1 MLSVVLPI
9 YNEVE
14 VLDRALE
21 AITATLV
28 GTGKSFEIVCVNDG
42 STDGSAERLSAVS
55 KSFPEARCI
64 HLSRNFGK
72 DAALSAGLDAAR
84 GQAVIVMDADLQHP
98 PALLPELVGAWEE
111 GYQVVSG
118 IKSSRGEESLSYRLM
133 ARAFNTL
140 MGGAA
145 GVNFQGASDFKLL
158 DRQAVDAIAN
168 LPEKTRFFRG
178 LVTWVGFRTKE
189 VPFEVAERVA
199 GTSKWGT
206 RALVR
211 YSLRNLLA
219 FSAFPL
225 RLVALAGV
233 LTLVLSGLLAVWT
246 LYRWARGDA
255 LTGFTTV
262 ILLQL
267 FIGGL
272 LLSGVGVIAVY
283 LGAIYEEIKSRPT
296 YVVNRR
302 DREP

>member
-1 MLSVVLPI
+1 
-9 YNEVE
+9 
-14 VLDRALE
+14 
-21 AITATLV
+21 
-28 GTGKSFEIVCVNDG
+28 
-42 STDGSAERLSAVS
+42 
-55 KSFPEARCI
+55 
-64 HLSRNFGK
+64 
-72 DAALSAGLDAAR
+72 
-84 GQAVIVMDADLQHP
+84 
-98 PALLPELVGAWEE
+98 
-111 GYQVVSG
+111 
-118 IKSSRGEESLSYRLM
+118 M
-133 ARAFNTL
+133 AKVFNLL

-178 LVTWVGFRTKE
+178 LVTWIGFRTKE

-206 RALVR
+206 LALIR

-233 LTLVLSGLLAVWT
+233 LTLVLAGLLAAWT
-246 LYRWARGDA
+246 VYRWARGDA

-302 DREP
+302 DGEP